1 MDQSLVSSEIKRPA
15 TADIKSIGSVSK
27 LRMRTKKEIMKQID
41 RMDDEELLK
50 IRKVLPST
58 IGGKE
63 MS

>member
-50 IRKVLPST
+50 IR
-58 IGGKE
+58 
-63 MS
+63 